1 MHVLTRNKYTQLLQ
15 SNGHIFGLNKELID
29 NIVSHKIKPYHIM
42 GLIASCS
49 RSYENV
55 SFNSK
60 DMYNH
65 ICRVRK
71 GLTMDGNAMDEGST
85 INLIF

>member
-1 MHVLTRNKYTQLLQ
+1 
-15 SNGHIFGLNKELID
+15 
-29 NIVSHKIKPYHIM
+29 M